1 MKIEATKMMSSVIK
15 RIAVCASTALL
26 VVSCA
31 KQNKQP
37 FYNTGVVYCSES
49 NPVTFNPQLDTSS
62 TTSDATSHQLYDRLL
77 DFDPDSGR
85 IVPSLASSWLVSEDG
100 LTYAFQL
107 RRGVAFHTTDFFTPT
122 RNFNADDVI
131 FSIDRWRL
139 KSHPFHNVSN
149 GSYPYFE
156 SLGLADNIADVTRVN
171 GYRVEITLKRR
182 DSSFLA
188 NLATDFAVILSEEY
202 AALLFEQ
209 GTPSQIDHLP
219 VGTGPYRFGSF
230 RKDSYIKYFHH
241 DDYWRRVLEDEG
253 LESGGLRGDDN
264 YSSNS
269 VVDNNSDF
277 SNDEVSSHNSGSNLE
292 TGGETANAS
301 NASLKQLIF
310 DITPRSSLRLA
321 KLMTGE
327 CDATAF
333 PAQTELEVIRNRED
347 LTLAEKPGLNIGFW
361 AFNTQRPPFD
371 NPNVRR
377 ALAFAI
383 DKNTLLEAVYFD
395 SASRAK
401 SLLPA
406 ASWAYQ
412 NDADDTAYNPVLARS
427 LLAEAGIK
435 PGFSM
440 TIWAMPVERAY
451 NPNAIKM
458 AELIQRYLREVGVE
472 ANIVTY
478 DWKTFRRHLQEG
490 LHDSVLI
497 GWSADNGD
505 PDNFYRPLL
514 SCGAIPSGT
523 NRAMWCDED
532 YDRLINEALKTEDLD
547 KRRAIYHQVNRLM
560 YERLPLVPIAHAYR
574 YQAYRNEVKGMTINP
589 FGGVRFGG
597 VEKIL

>member
-1 MKIEATKMMSSVIK
+1 MSHCLVK
-15 RIAVCASTALL
+15 RLSLCLCTALL
-26 VVSCA
+26 VASCA
-31 KQNKQP
+31 KQNKQA
-37 FYNTGVVYCSES
+37 FYNTGIIYCSES

-62 TTSDATSHQLYDRLL
+62 TTSDASSHQLYDRLL

-85 IVPSLASSWLVSEDG
+85 IVPSLASSWLVSDDG

-107 RRGVAFHTTDFFTPT
+107 RRDVRFHTTGYFEPS

-139 KSHPFHNVSN
+139 KSHPYHYVSG

-156 SLGLADNIADVTRVN
+156 SIGIAQNIASVERVN

-188 NLATDFAVILSEEY
+188 NLATDFAVILSKEY
-202 AALLFEQ
+202 ATELAQ
-209 GTPSQIDHLP
+209 AGTPSKIDQLP
-219 VGTGPYRFGSF
+219 IGTGPFKFQSY
-230 RKDSYIKYFHH
+230 RKDHFIKYLRH
-241 DDYWRRVLEDEG
+241 DNYWRTQTHEVKG
-253 LESGGLRGDDN
+253 
-264 YSSNS
+264 
-269 VVDNNSDF
+269 SDLATEPQ
-277 SNDEVSSHNSGSNLE
+277 NVSE
-292 TGGETANAS
+292 EQKITQVE
-301 NASLKQLIF
+301 QLIF

-333 PAQTELEVIRNRED
+333 PAQTELEVIRTEDD
-347 LTLAEKPGLNIGFW
+347 LTLAEKPGLNVGFW

-371 NPNVRR
+371 NPDVRR
-377 ALAFAI
+377 ALAAAI

-395 SASRAK
+395 SATRAK
-401 SLLPA
+401 TLLPA
-406 ASWAYQ
+406 ASWAFQ
-412 NDADDTAYNPVLARS
+412 NDADDTAYNPVLARK
-427 LLAEAGIK
+427 LLADAGIA

-451 NPNAIKM
+451 NPNATKM
-458 AELIQRYLREVGVE
+458 AELIQRYLRDVGVE
-472 ANIVTY
+472 ATIVSY
-478 DWKTFRRHLQEG
+478 DWATFRRHLQEG

-523 NRAMWCDED
+523 NRAMWCNDD
-532 YDRLINEALKTEDLD
+532 YDKLLNEALQTDDIDE
-547 KRRAIYHQVNRLM
+547 RSAIYKQVNRLL
-560 YERLPLVPIAHAYR
+560 YERLPVVPIAHAYR
-574 YQAYRNEVKGMTINP
+574 YQAYRNELKGMTINP

-597 VEKIL
+597 VEKKL

>member
-1 MKIEATKMMSSVIK
+1 MYMGVVK
-15 RIAVCASTALL
+15 RLTVALCTALL
-26 VVSCA
+26 IVSCA
-31 KQNKQP
+31 KQNKKA
-37 FYNTGVVYCSES
+37 FYNTGIIYCSES

-85 IVPSLASSWLVSEDG
+85 IVPSLASSWLVTNDG

-107 RRGVAFHTTDFFTPT
+107 RRDVKFHQTHYFTPT

-131 FSIDRWRL
+131 FSINRWRL
-139 KSHPFHNVSN
+139 PSHPYHSVS
-149 GSYPYFE
+149 GGRYPYFE
-156 SLGLADNIADVTRVN
+156 SLGLAQNIASVERVN
-171 GYRVEITLKRR
+171 GYRVEITLHRR

-188 NLATDFAVILSEEY
+188 NLATDFAVILSQEY
-202 AALLFEQ
+202 ATTLFEA
-209 GTPSQIDHLP
+209 GSPSKIDILP
-219 VGTGPYRFGSF
+219 VGTGPFKFESY
-230 RKDSYIKYFHH
+230 RKDRFIKYLRHE
-241 DDYWRRVLEDEG
+241 DYWRKSE
-253 LESGGLRGDDN
+253 LRGDDN
-264 YSSNS
+264 VASSADEFDNRS
-269 VVDNNSDF
+269 NVDANWQDNLQLNGNI
-277 SNDEVSSHNSGSNLE
+277 SNDDVAHVQ
-292 TGGETANAS
+292 
-301 NASLKQLIF
+301 QLIF

-333 PAQTELEVIRNRED
+333 PAQTELEVIRARND

-371 NPNVRR
+371 NPDVRR
-377 ALAFAI
+377 ALAAAI

-395 SASRAK
+395 SATRAK
-401 SLLPA
+401 TLLPA
-406 ASWAYQ
+406 ASWAFQ
-412 NDADDTAYNPVLARS
+412 NDADDTAYNPVLARQ
-427 LLAEAGIK
+427 LLANAGVNE
-435 PGFSM
+435 GFSM

-451 NPNAIKM
+451 NPNATKM
-458 AELIQRYLREVGVE
+458 AELIQRYLQDVGIE
-472 ANIVTY
+472 ATIVSY
-478 DWKTFRRHLQEG
+478 DWATFRRHLQDG

-532 YDRLINEALKTEDLD
+532 YDRLLNEALKTDDIDE
-547 KRRAIYHQVNRLM
+547 RTAIYHQVNRLL

-574 YQAYRNEVKGMTINP
+574 YQAYREELNGVVINP

-597 VEKIL
+597 VEKTL

>member
-1 MKIEATKMMSSVIK
+1 MSHGLVK
-15 RIAVCASTALL
+15 RLSLCICTALL
-26 VVSCA
+26 VASCA
-31 KQNKQP
+31 KQNKQA
-37 FYNTGVVYCSES
+37 FYNTGIIYCSES

-62 TTSDATSHQLYDRLL
+62 TTSDASSHQLYDRLL
-77 DFDPDSGR
+77 DFDPESGR
-85 IVPSLASSWLVSEDG
+85 IVPSLASSWLVSDDG

-107 RRGVAFHTTDFFTPT
+107 RKDVWFHNTRYFTPT

-139 KSHPFHNVSN
+139 RSHPYHYVS
-149 GSYPYFE
+149 GGRYPYFE
-156 SLGLADNIADVTRVN
+156 SIGLAQNIASVERVN

-202 AALLFEQ
+202 ANQLAQ
-209 GTPSQIDHLP
+209 TGTPGKIDELP
-219 VGTGPYRFGSF
+219 VGTGPFKFDSY
-230 RKDSYIKYFHH
+230 RKDHFIKFLRH
-241 DDYWRRVLEDEG
+241 DNYWRDQMEDAPTSDEVL
-253 LESGGLRGDDN
+253 S
-264 YSSNS
+264 
-269 VVDNNSDF
+269 DNNTVESA
-277 SNDEVSSHNSGSNLE
+277 NQEVENGQ
-292 TGGETANAS
+292 GGEDTVQDGTAQNGDETRPVVE
-301 NASLKQLIF
+301 QLIY

-333 PAQTELEVIRNRED
+333 PAQTELEVIRAKED

-371 NPNVRR
+371 NPDVRR
-377 ALAFAI
+377 ALAAAI

-395 SASRAK
+395 SATRAK
-401 SLLPA
+401 TLLPA
-406 ASWAYQ
+406 ASWAFQ
-412 NDADDTAYNPVLARS
+412 NDADDTAYNPVLARK
-427 LLAEAGIK
+427 LLADAGVK
-435 PGFSM
+435 AGFSM
-440 TIWAMPVERAY
+440 TIWAMPVERSY
-451 NPNAIKM
+451 NPNATKM
-458 AELIQRYLREVGVE
+458 AELIQRYLRDVGVE
-472 ANIVTY
+472 ATIVSY
-478 DWKTFRRHLQEG
+478 DWTTFRRHLQEG

-523 NRAMWCDED
+523 NRAMWCSED
-532 YDRLINEALKTEDLD
+532 YDKLLNDALQTDDIEE
-547 KRRAIYHQVNRLM
+547 RTAIYRQVNRLL

-574 YQAYRNEVKGMTINP
+574 YQAYRNELEGMTINP

-597 VEKIL
+597 VKKAL

>member
-1 MKIEATKMMSSVIK
+1 MFHGLVTRLSL
-15 RIAVCASTALL
+15 CLCTALL
-26 VVSCA
+26 VASCA
-31 KQNKQP
+31 KQNKQA
-37 FYNTGVVYCSES
+37 FYNTGIIYCSES

-62 TTSDATSHQLYDRLL
+62 TTSDASSHQLYDRLL
-77 DFDPDSGR
+77 DFDPNSGR
-85 IVPSLASSWLVSEDG
+85 IVPSLASSWLVSDDG

-107 RRGVAFHTTDFFTPT
+107 RKDVWFHKTGYFEPT

-131 FSIDRWRL
+131 FSINRWRL
-139 KSHPFHNVSN
+139 RSHPYHYVS
-149 GSYPYFE
+149 GGRYPYFE
-156 SLGLADNIADVTRVN
+156 SIGLAQNIASVERVN

-182 DSSFLA
+182 DSSFLS

-202 AALLFEQ
+202 AEQ
-209 GTPSQIDHLP
+209 LAEAGTPSKIDELP
-219 VGTGPYRFGSF
+219 VGTGPFKFNSY
-230 RKDSYIKYFHH
+230 RKDHFIKYLRH
-241 DDYWRRVLEDEG
+241 DNYWRTQALEE
-253 LESGGLRGDDN
+253 DDN
-264 YSSNS
+264 G
-269 VVDNNSDF
+269 DNNLTPELQSL
-277 SNDEVSSHNSGSNLE
+277 SQQQKLE
-292 TGGETANAS
+292 TPLVE
-301 NASLKQLIF
+301 QLIF

-333 PAQTELEVIRNRED
+333 PAQTELEVIRTEDD

-371 NPNVRR
+371 NPDVRR
-377 ALAFAI
+377 ALAAAI

-395 SASRAK
+395 SATRAK
-401 SLLPA
+401 TLLPA
-406 ASWAYQ
+406 ASWAFQ
-412 NDADDTAYNPVLARS
+412 NDADDTAYNPVLARK
-427 LLAEAGIK
+427 LLADAGVA

-451 NPNAIKM
+451 NPNATKM
-458 AELIQRYLREVGVE
+458 AELIQRYLRDVGVE
-472 ANIVTY
+472 ATIVSY
-478 DWKTFRRHLQEG
+478 DWTTFRRHLQEG

-523 NRAMWCDED
+523 NRAMWCNDD
-532 YDRLINEALKTEDLD
+532 YDKLLNKALQTDDIEE
-547 KRRAIYHQVNRLM
+547 RTAIYKQVNRLL

-574 YQAYRNEVKGMTINP
+574 YQAYRNELQGMTINP

-597 VEKIL
+597 VEKTL

>member
-1 MKIEATKMMSSVIK
+1 MSHCLVK
-15 RIAVCASTALL
+15 RLSLCLCTALL
-26 VVSCA
+26 VASCA
-31 KQNKQP
+31 KQNKQA
-37 FYNTGVVYCSES
+37 FYNTGIIYCSES

-62 TTSDATSHQLYDRLL
+62 TTSDASSHQLYDRLL

-85 IVPSLASSWLVSEDG
+85 IVPSLASSWLVSDDG

-107 RRGVAFHTTDFFTPT
+107 RRDVWFHTTGYFEPS

-139 KSHPFHNVSN
+139 KSHPYHYVSG

-156 SLGLADNIADVTRVN
+156 SIGIAQNIASVERVN

-188 NLATDFAVILSEEY
+188 NLATDFAVILSKEY
-202 AALLFEQ
+202 ATKLAQ
-209 GTPSQIDHLP
+209 AGTPSKIDQLP
-219 VGTGPYRFGSF
+219 IGTGPFKFQSY
-230 RKDSYIKYFHH
+230 RKDHFIKYLRH
-241 DDYWRRVLEDEG
+241 DNYWRTQTHEVKG
-253 LESGGLRGDDN
+253 
-264 YSSNS
+264 
-269 VVDNNSDF
+269 SDLATEPQ
-277 SNDEVSSHNSGSNLE
+277 NVSE
-292 TGGETANAS
+292 EQKITQVE
-301 NASLKQLIF
+301 QLIF

-333 PAQTELEVIRNRED
+333 PAQTELEVIRTEDD
-347 LTLAEKPGLNIGFW
+347 LTLAEKPGLNVGFW

-371 NPNVRR
+371 NPDVRR
-377 ALAFAI
+377 ALAAAI

-395 SASRAK
+395 SATRAK
-401 SLLPA
+401 TLLPA
-406 ASWAYQ
+406 ASWAFQ
-412 NDADDTAYNPVLARS
+412 NDADDTAYNPVLARK
-427 LLAEAGIK
+427 LLADAGIP

-451 NPNAIKM
+451 NPNATKM
-458 AELIQRYLREVGVE
+458 AELIQRYLRDVGVD
-472 ANIVTY
+472 ATIVSY
-478 DWKTFRRHLQEG
+478 DWATFRRHLQEG

-523 NRAMWCDED
+523 NRAMWCNDD
-532 YDRLINEALKTEDLD
+532 YDKLLNEALQTDDIDE
-547 KRRAIYHQVNRLM
+547 RSAIYKQVNRLL
-560 YERLPLVPIAHAYR
+560 YERLPVVPIAHAYR
-574 YQAYRNEVKGMTINP
+574 YQAYRNELKGMTINP

-597 VEKIL
+597 VEKKL

>member
-1 MKIEATKMMSSVIK
+1 MMSSVIK
-15 RIAVCASTALL
+15 RVAVCAGAALL

-107 RRGVAFHTTDFFTPT
+107 RRDVAFHTTEFFTPT
-122 RNFNADDVI
+122 RNFNANDVI

-139 KSHPFHNVSN
+139 ESHPFHNVSS

-182 DSSFLA
+182 DSSFLS

-202 AALLFEQ
+202 ATQLFEQ
-209 GTPSQIDHLP
+209 GNPSQIDQLP
-219 VGTGPYRFGSF
+219 VGTGPYRFVSF
-230 RKDSYIKYFHH
+230 RKDSYIKYLHH
-241 DDYWRRVLEDEG
+241 DDYWRRDIVDTAEG
-253 LESGGLRGDDN
+253 NSDNPDGDDN
-264 YSSNS
+264 SDSN
-269 VVDNNSDF
+269 VVDEANLVDAADSYLK
-277 SNDEVSSHNSGSNLE
+277 SSSGSSSESDAL
-292 TGGETANAS
+292 TTDVS
-301 NASLKQLIF
+301 VKQLIF

-427 LLAEAGIK
+427 LLAEAGIE

-523 NRAMWCDED
+523 NRAMWCNED

-547 KRRAIYHQVNRLM
+547 RRRAIYHQVNRLM
-560 YERLPLVPIAHAYR
+560 YEHLPLVPIAHAYR

-597 VEKIL
+597 VEKVL